1 MITAGCLVWGV
12 MTLGFSVSRSLREAI
27 FFWAIN
33 GLGLSLVIPNVQ
45 VRAGDCSSPVLAL
58 LLPQSRAAMCCT
70 DCAERCGW
78 QQGAVAVQRT
88 ICDGSKPPWQAPG
101 GLGMTAH
108 RLCEATLAPCAEC
121 DSRFLQ
127 RRG

>member
-45 VRAGDCSSPVLAL
+45 VRSTQTAL
-58 LLPQSRAAMCCT
+58 S
-70 DCAERCGW
+70 
-78 QQGAVAVQRT
+78 
-88 ICDGSKPPWQAPG
+88 
-101 GLGMTAH
+101 
-108 RLCEATLAPCAEC
+108 
-121 DSRFLQ
+121 
-127 RRG
+127 

>member
-45 VRAGDCSSPVLAL
+45 VRSTQTAQLSM
-58 LLPQSRAAMCCT
+58 RAAITCRRCLKQ
-70 DCAERCGW
+70 CGW
-78 QQGAVAVQRT
+78 HQWCRASAHF
-88 ICDGSKPPWQAPG
+88 DGRKLPWQAF
-101 GLGMTAH
+101 GMIAH
-108 RLCEATLAPCAEC
+108 KLSEVMVAPCAEC
-121 DSRFLQ
+121 D
-127 RRG
+127 RRLL